1 MKVLLLT
8 TYFPPEVG
16 AASHLFFELA
26 ETLVRRGHQ
35 VSVVTGY
42 PSYNVGTRQIA
53 QYKRGLVMCEFV
65 AGVRVLRIRTPR
77 LPQHIPVFRGMDHFV
92 RPALLLL
99 RALVLERH
107 DVVLVY
113 SPPLPTGLAAYILS
127 RLKGMPFVVNVQDLF
142 PKEVVVA
149 GLLKS
154 RILIRLFEVIERFIY
169 RTADALTVHS
179 PGNREHLLSGGAP
192 PERVRVIPNWVDVD
206 MFRPGDRMNSF
217 RRDHGLNNEFVVC
230 FAGTMGYLQDMDVIL
245 QAASLLRE
253 HQDIVFLLVGDGV
266 RRQSTVMRAATLGL
280 SNVRFLPMQ
289 PRDVYPLVL
298 QAADVCLVTLQADL
312 TTPVVPSKLATILAS
327 GRPVVGSMPLEGDA
341 PKIIEEAGCG
351 FCVAAGDA
359 RGLAGAIL
367 ELYRDPA
374 LLEEMGA
381 RGRAY
386 AERHFSREGCIAQYE
401 KLFSELVGA

>member
-26 ETLVRRGHQ
+26 ETLVHRGHE

-42 PSYNVGTRQIA
+42 PGYNVGSKQIA
-53 QYKRGLVMCEFV
+53 QYKRGLLMSEFV
-65 AGVRVLRIRTPR
+65 AGIRVLRIRAPR
-77 LPQHIPVFRGMDHFV
+77 LPHHIPVFRGMDHFV
-92 RPALLLL
+92 RPAALLL
-99 RALVLERH
+99 RALMLERH

-113 SPPLPTGLAAYILS
+113 SPPLPIGLSAYILS
-127 RLKGMPFVVNVQDLF
+127 RFKGMPSVVNVQDLF
-142 PKEVVVA
+142 PKEAVVT

-154 RILIRLFEVIERFIY
+154 KMLIRLFETIERFIY

-192 PERVRVIPNWVDVD
+192 AERVRVIPNWVDVD

-217 RRDHGLNNEFVVC
+217 RRDHGLNSEFVVC

-245 QAASLLRE
+245 EAASSLRE

-266 RRQSTVMRAATLGL
+266 RRQSTVVRAATLGL

-289 PRDVYPLVL
+289 PRNVYPLVL
-298 QAADVCLVTLQADL
+298 QGADVCLVTLQAQL
-312 TTPVVPSKLATILAS
+312 TTPVVPSKLATILAA
-327 GRPVVGSMPLEGDA
+327 GRPVVASMPLDGDA

-351 FCVAAGDA
+351 FCVPAGDA

-367 ELYRDPA
+367 KLYRDPA
-374 LLEEMGA
+374 LREEMGA

-386 AERHFSREGCIAQYE
+386 AERHFSREGCIGQYE
-401 KLFSELVGA
+401 KLFSELVRA